1 MAVLN
6 TGSRMFLNY
15 GEIPEVFHTRLI
27 VEHIERMDYVVAT
40 PDLDL
45 FCETLDLSNSD
56 LHPCIA
62 WRGFHPPSTL
72 LLSAPLLP

>member
-6 TGSRMFLNY
+6 TGSRMFLKY

-27 VEHIERMDYVVAT
+27 VEHIERMDYLVAT

-45 FCETLDLSNSD
+45 FLGLSNSD
-56 LHPCIA
+56 LVDCIPA
-62 WRGFHPPSTL
+62 LPGRGVPPSINPAT
-72 LLSAPLLP
+72 PLLP